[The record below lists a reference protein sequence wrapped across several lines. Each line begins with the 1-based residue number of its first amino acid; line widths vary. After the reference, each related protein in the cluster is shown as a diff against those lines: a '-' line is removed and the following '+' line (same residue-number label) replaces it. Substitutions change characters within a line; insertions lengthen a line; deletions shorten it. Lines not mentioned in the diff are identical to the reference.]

1 MNTIHEDTRRRD
13 HRTKCLFV
21 RKSDQVPSQQC
32 VVRLVWAACPLTC
45 AVTQHYQG
53 FLFER

>member
-21 RKSDQVPSQQC
+21 RKSDQLPSQQC

-45 AVTQHYQG
+45 AVTQHD
-53 FLFER
+53 

>member
-1 MNTIHEDTRRRD
+1 MHAIHEDPAD
-13 HRTKCLFV
+13 RTTDQMPIR
-21 RKSDQVPSQQC
+21 RKSDQLPSQQC